1 MSKIVTILKWRRGPQ
16 GPSLRTL
23 RRAIRPVRIKV
34 GLRVVVFLLLL
45 SLVLATIGISI
56 NMKIEKWEREHH
68 SLGEPHR
75 M

>member
-56 NMKIEKWEREHH
+56 NLKIEKWEREHR
-68 SLGEPHR
+68 SLAEPHR